1 VALAY
6 YGTFF
11 AFQSIIP
18 SMICALICGVGVMS
32 IGVNIMHDGN
42 HGAVSDKAWVS
53 HLYGLGLD
61 FIGASSFIW
70 KYQHNVGHHQHP
82 NIAEHDPDIGFG
94 SKILRLNP
102 YQEWKPHHRFQ
113 HIYLPMLYGFHIMK
127 WHINDFL
134 TLKRGRVFNTRL
146 GPLSTKDYITFFVGK
161 SIFFGIFM
169 VFPMYHNLNNF
180 WLYFLAEQAAGY
192 WGSLMFA
199 VGHLTEDTAWPITQG
214 TNELDEDFAIAQVIT
229 STGFAHDSPFW
240 TFMSGGLNYQTE
252 HHLFPSVCHVHYP
265 NIAPIVKQACA
276 EYGIPYHCYPTFWS
290 AVRAHLLHIYRMGQ
304 EPLKKV
310 Q

>member
-1 VALAY
+1 MTWVALAY

-11 AFQSIIP
+11 AFQSILP
-18 SMICALICGVGVMS
+18 SMICAMICGVGVMS

-102 YQEWKPHHRFQ
+102 YQEWKPQHRFQ

-127 WHINDFL
+127 WHLNDFL
-134 TLKRGRVFNTRL
+134 TLSRGRVFNTRL
-146 GPLSTKDYITFFVGK
+146 GPLSYRDYLTFFRGKGTFLRNVHGLPNVSQSQQFLVLLFGGTSCRILGK
-161 SIFFGIFM
+161 SY
-169 VFPMYHNLNNF
+169 VCS
-180 WLYFLAEQAAGY
+180 W
-192 WGSLMFA
+192 
-199 VGHLTEDTAWPITQG
+199 
-214 TNELDEDFAIAQVIT
+214 T
-229 STGFAHDSPFW
+229 SHGR
-240 TFMSGGLNYQTE
+240 Y
-252 HHLFPSVCHVHYP
+252 
-265 NIAPIVKQACA
+265 
-276 EYGIPYHCYPTFWS
+276 
-290 AVRAHLLHIYRMGQ
+290 
-304 EPLKKV
+304 
-310 Q
+310 